1 MIIIEKYPR
10 NGIMDD
16 FCTSTASDDNVWI
29 YEKGTPLD
37 MRLICS
43 VEHLKEIIE
52 QGQKYLG
59 IDSEPNDDL
68 IKQLEA
74 KDAKIEHL
82 ERELEA
88 CEAEVKRLTV
98 LLESDK
104 QNKVQADAQDDG
116 QTEIPANDGAGEND
130 DLEKM
135 SKQELYAIAKELGVA
150 GRYTTMNKAELI
162 EKIKEVQ
169 AK

>member
-10 NGIMDD
+10 KGIRDD
-16 FCTSTASDDNVWI
+16 FCTRTASDDNVWI
-29 YEKGTPLD
+29 YEKGTPPA

-43 VEHLKEIIE
+43 VEHLNEIIE

-59 IDSEPNDDL
+59 IASEPNDDL

-104 QNKVQADAQDDG
+104 QNKVQAD
-116 QTEIPANDGAGEND
+116 GAGEND

-162 EKIKEVQ
+162 KKIGEAQK
-169 AK
+169 K

>member
-10 NGIMDD
+10 KGIRDD
-16 FCTSTASDDNVWI
+16 FCTRTASDDNVWI
-29 YEKGTPLD
+29 YEKGTPPA

-59 IDSEPNDDL
+59 IASEPNDDL

-104 QNKVQADAQDDG
+104 QNKVQAD
-116 QTEIPANDGAGEND
+116 GAGEND

-162 EKIKEVQ
+162 KKIREAQK
-169 AK
+169 K

>member
-10 NGIMDD
+10 KGIRDD
-16 FCTSTASDDNVWI
+16 FCTRTASDDNVWI
-29 YEKGTPLD
+29 YEKGTPPA

-43 VEHLKEIIE
+43 VKHLNEIIE

-59 IDSEPNDDL
+59 IASEPNDDL

-104 QNKVQADAQDDG
+104 QNKVQAD
-116 QTEIPANDGAGEND
+116 GAGEND

-162 EKIKEVQ
+162 KKIREAQK
-169 AK
+169 K

>member
-10 NGIMDD
+10 KGIRDD
-16 FCTSTASDDNVWI
+16 FCTRTSSDDNVWI
-29 YEKGTPLD
+29 YEKGTPPA

-59 IDSEPNDDL
+59 IASEPNDDL

-104 QNKVQADAQDDG
+104 RNKVQADG
-116 QTEIPANDGAGEND
+116 VGEND

-162 EKIKEVQ
+162 KKIGEAQK
-169 AK
+169 K

>member
-10 NGIMDD
+10 KGIRDD
-16 FCTSTASDDNVWI
+16 FCTRTSSDDNVWI
-29 YEKGTPLD
+29 YEKGTPPA

-59 IDSEPNDDL
+59 IASEPNDNL

-104 QNKVQADAQDDG
+104 QNKVQAD
-116 QTEIPANDGAGEND
+116 GAGEND

-162 EKIKEVQ
+162 KKIGEAQK
-169 AK
+169 K